1 MSDQQIRLVLDITA
15 VLAYARGSDDVGET
29 ITQSGRTATHSPQA
43 C

>member
-15 VLAYARGSDDVGET
+15 VLAYTRGSDDVGET
-29 ITQSGRTATHSPQA
+29 ITQVRETATHSPPA